1 MATEGL
7 GPVAQGARTL
17 GALSLLAVG
26 TVHLQQYFELYSA
39 VPVIGTLFVLSFVGA
54 TVVSVGLLSP
64 VERLPAP
71 WGVRAVVAL
80 AALGI
85 GQAVTQF
92 VFLAI
97 SEQRPLFG
105 FQEPGYDPTAIL
117 AARTSEVATV
127 AFLTTFLVVWTV
139 RRRVAADRTKTTPAP
154 DTRDIEAEMNPD
166 RTPAP

>member
-117 AARTSEVATV
+117 AVRASEVATV
-127 AFLTTFLVVWTV
+127 VFLTAFLVALTV
-139 RRRVAADRTKTTPAP
+139 RRRAAADRTTAAPTPG
-154 DTRDIEAEMNPD
+154 DEEVGAEMNHD